1 MGDFISIDEFK
12 VGDLVKRTM
21 ASHYT
26 DHNESDAIGVII
38 SLDAHL
44 AKVYFYDTSKN
55 EVWNRKVL
63 EAVKKGVRKEEPMG
77 VE

>member
-1 MGDFISIDEFK
+1 MEDFINLDDFK

-26 DHNESDAIGVII
+26 NHNKSDAFGVII
-38 SLDAHL
+38 SLNAHL
-44 AKVYFYDTSKN
+44 AKVYFYDTNKN

-63 EAVKKGVRKEEPMG
+63 EAVKRGVRKERPQEI
-77 VE
+77 E